1 VLGLVERVIHVKTL
15 DEPVVIIDANIV
27 IKVVLYKVSGASVIQ
42 SASDA
47 HSIRLAS
54 GRDIVVIVAVK
65 VGSSVHSYSLS
76 VILLDLFSDAV
87 SIFFVSVLVSDRA
100 ALVHV
105 LPPEAERKGAS
116 LIVVTAPRVASS
128 PLRGLSVRSEGDF
141 AGLADLVGHE
151 NSEEVEGSG

>member
-1 VLGLVERVIHVKTL
+1 
-15 DEPVVIIDANIV
+15 
-27 IKVVLYKVSGASVIQ
+27 
-42 SASDA
+42 
-47 HSIRLAS
+47 
-54 GRDIVVIVAVK
+54 
-65 VGSSVHSYSLS
+65 
-76 VILLDLFSDAV
+76 FSDAV

-105 LPPEAERKGAS
+105 LSPEAERKGAS

-151 NSEEVEGSG
+151 NSEEVERLGSSPTFIYIIRQARREVKRNLSGGGHLLSAYIIRLRRWGRVRHK

>member
-27 IKVVLYKVSGASVIQ
+27 IKVVLYKVSGATVIQ
-42 SASDA
+42 PASNA

-54 GRDIVVIVAVK
+54 VRDIVVIVTVK
-65 VGSSVHSYSLS
+65 VASSVHSYSLS

-105 LPPEAERKGAS
+105 LSPEAERKGAS
-116 LIVVTAPRVASS
+116 LIVVTAPRIASS
-128 PLRGLSVRSEGDF
+128 PLRGLSVRSEGDAACF
-141 AGLADLVGHE
+141 ADLAHE

>member
-1 VLGLVERVIHVKTL
+1 
-15 DEPVVIIDANIV
+15 
-27 IKVVLYKVSGASVIQ
+27 
-42 SASDA
+42 
-47 HSIRLAS
+47 LAS
-54 GRDIVVIVAVK
+54 GRDIVVIVTVK
-65 VGSSVHSYSLS
+65 VGSSIHSYSLS

-116 LIVVTAPRVASS
+116 LVVIASPCIASS